1 MTTTNLRIVAGA
13 TALLLAAGCSSD
25 HFNILNT
32 NAPTEQEITNNPS
45 KLVLA
50 RVAVGV
56 ASGLT
61 TDVGGEIAV
70 WGTFGREGYNLL
82 GNDPR
87 LTTEMVRGPLD
98 PGGVGGGQWFNKY
111 LALRTA

>member
-1 MTTTNLRIVAGA
+1 MTKLTRRFAALFALPVA
-13 TALLLAAGCSSD
+13 LAACSSD
-25 HFNILNT
+25 QFNILNT
-32 NAPTEQEITNNPS
+32 NAPTVEDVTQTPN
-45 KLVLA
+45 KLSLA

-56 ASGLT
+56 AHNLT
-61 TDVGGEIAV
+61 NSVGGEAAV

-98 PGGVGGGQWFNKY
+98 PSGVGGGQWQLNY
-111 LALRTA
+111 E